1 MKVLTKVSSAI
12 EVRAAIVI
20 VVVLNFAR
28 QVRERTQRQW
38 GSEREGDEFFLRI
51 LGFNIEQHRD
61 LR

>member
-20 VVVLNFAR
+20 VVVLNFAC

-38 GSEREGDEFFLRI
+38 GSEWEGDEFFLRI